1 MQIKPRQ
8 FLVPRKEYYLVVL
21 TDLEWKQLIA
31 KTIQEP
37 NITKKKDRI
46 WDVKNSFDMSKVSL
60 NFNQ

>member
-1 MQIKPRQ
+1 MQIKLRQ

-46 WDVKNSFDMSKVSL
+46 WDVKISFDMSKVSP